1 MDCNK
6 DVQWYQSVKETQGS
20 VETTSYG
27 QMNNILK
34 YGTYRVGFKKN
45 AQTVHDLISVTL
57 SQLCQNIV
65 KWKYSLDELR
75 DLESK
80 LVLICGNKAENRVE
94 VEHYLNVSKG
104 IYVIGIIILCNLLG
118 WFYKRLKTNP
128 KFGGST
134 ITCLTSMFFTAAPAQ
149 CHQNS

>member
-6 DVQWYQSVKETQGS
+6 DVQWYQSVKDTQGS

-45 AQTVHDLISVTL
+45 ARTVHDLISVTL

-94 VEHYLNVSKG
+94 VEHYLNVSTG
-104 IYVIGIIILCNLLG
+104 LYLFLVSL
-118 WFYKRLKTNP
+118 FYA
-128 KFGGST
+128 ST
-134 ITCLTSMFFTAAPAQ
+134 
-149 CHQNS
+149 